1 VTDSGSAPAALHAE
15 RVWFSFRN
23 HDWVLR
29 DISLVIPAG
38 KHTVIMGPSGIGK
51 TTLLRVLAGLLKP
64 NQGQVRVFGHPTE
77 ELKPRELSALVG
89 YIPQQLG
96 LVRNLCALENVLM
109 GALGRL
115 ADSRALLG
123 LFPRDEI
130 EKARA
135 ALEMMGIGHKNSEQ
149 VFRLS
154 GGERQRVAIARTL
167 LQHPRIVVAD
177 EFASDLDLALA
188 SEILTRIRRAAEQ
201 EQITFIMSMHRMGLA
216 RQFGDAVLALKNGEL
231 VPGFIG
237 NEILETLSIEPS
249 L

>member
-1 VTDSGSAPAALHAE
+1 VIDNGSSPAALHAE

-29 DISLVIPAG
+29 DVSLAIPAG

-96 LVRNLCALENVLM
+96 LVRNLSALENVLM

-123 LFPRDEI
+123 LFPWGEI

-135 ALEMMGIGHKNSEQ
+135 ALEMMGIGHKSSEQ

-216 RQFGDAVLALKNGEL
+216 RQFGDTVLALRNGEL

-237 NEILETLSIEPS
+237 NEILETPSIEAP

>member
-1 VTDSGSAPAALHAE
+1 VSQNGSAPAALHAE
-15 RVWFSFRN
+15 RIWFSFRN
-23 HDWVLR
+23 HEWVLT
-29 DISLVIPAG
+29 DASLAIPAG

-51 TTLLRVLAGLLKP
+51 TTFLRVLAGLLKP
-64 NQGQVRVFGHPTE
+64 NRGQVRVFGQLTQ
-77 ELKPRELSALVG
+77 ELNPRELSPLVG

-96 LVRNLCALENVLM
+96 LVRNLSALENVLM

-115 ADSRALLG
+115 ANSRALLG
-123 LFPRDEI
+123 LFPREEI

-135 ALEMMGIGHKNSEQ
+135 ALEMMGIGHKGSEQ

-167 LQHPRIVVAD
+167 VQHPRVVVAD

-188 SEILTRIRRAAEQ
+188 SEILARIRRAAER
-201 EQITFIMSMHRMGLA
+201 EKITFIMSMHRIGLA
-216 RQFGDAVLALKNGEL
+216 RQFGDAVLALRNGEL

-237 NEILETLSIEPS
+237 NEILETSSIEAPV
-249 L
+249 

>member
-1 VTDSGSAPAALHAE
+1 VTQNGDLPAALHAE
-15 RVWFSFRN
+15 RLWFSFRN
-23 HDWVLR
+23 HDWVVKN
-29 DISLVIPAG
+29 ISLAIPAG

-51 TTLLRVLAGLLKP
+51 TTLLRVFAGLLKP
-64 NQGQVRVFGHPTE
+64 NEGHVRLFGQPTQK
-77 ELKPRELSALVG
+77 LKPRELSALVG

-96 LVRNLCALENVLM
+96 LVRNLSALENVLM

-115 ADSRALLG
+115 TDSKALLG
-123 LFPRDEI
+123 LFPRDEM

-135 ALEMMGIGHKNSEQ
+135 ALEMMGIEDKSSEQ

-167 LQHPRIVVAD
+167 LQHPRIVIAD

-188 SEILTRIRRAAEQ
+188 SEILARIRRAAEL
-201 EQITFIMSMHRMGLA
+201 EKITFIMSMHRIGLA
-216 RQFGDAVLALKNGEL
+216 RQFGDAVLALRNGEL

-237 NEILETLSIEPS
+237 NEILETPSIEAPV
-249 L
+249 

>member
-1 VTDSGSAPAALHAE
+1 VIDNGSSPAALHAE

-29 DISLVIPAG
+29 DVSLAIPAG

-96 LVRNLCALENVLM
+96 LVRNLSALENVLM

-123 LFPRDEI
+123 LFPWGEI

-135 ALEMMGIGHKNSEQ
+135 ALEMMGIGHKSSEQ

-237 NEILETLSIEPS
+237 NEILETPSIEAS

>member
-1 VTDSGSAPAALHAE
+1 VIRNGDVPAALNAE
-15 RVWFSFRN
+15 RLWFSFRN
-23 HDWVLR
+23 HDWVLKEV
-29 DISLVIPAG
+29 SLAIPAG

-64 NQGQVRVFGHPTE
+64 NQGQVLVFGQPTQ
-77 ELKPRELSALVG
+77 ELQPRELSALVG

-96 LVRNLCALENVLM
+96 LVRNLSALENVLM

-115 ADSRALLG
+115 SDSKALFG
-123 LFPRDEI
+123 LFPRDEMD
-130 EKARA
+130 KARA
-135 ALEMMGIGHKNSEQ
+135 ALEMMGIEHKGAEQ

-188 SEILTRIRRAAEQ
+188 SEILARIRRAAEH
-201 EQITFIMSMHRMGLA
+201 EKITFIMSMHRIGLA
-216 RQFGDAVLALKNGEL
+216 RQFGDAVLALRNGEL

-237 NEILETLSIEPS
+237 NEILETPSIEAPV
-249 L
+249 

>member
-1 VTDSGSAPAALHAE
+1 MTQNGDAPVALHAE
-15 RVWFSFRN
+15 RLWFSFRN
-23 HDWVLR
+23 HDWVLK
-29 DISLVIPAG
+29 DVSLAIPAG
-38 KHTVIMGPSGIGK
+38 KHTVIMGPSGTGK

-64 NQGQVRVFGHPTE
+64 NQGQVRVFGQPTQ
-77 ELKPRELSALVG
+77 ELQPRELSALVG

-96 LVRNLCALENVLM
+96 LVRNLSALENVLM

-115 ADSRALLG
+115 SDSKALLG

-130 EKARA
+130 DKARS
-135 ALEMMGIGHKNSEQ
+135 ALEMMGIEHKGSEQ

-167 LQHPRIVVAD
+167 LQHPRLVVAD

-188 SEILTRIRRAAEQ
+188 SEILARIRRAAEQ
-201 EQITFIMSMHRMGLA
+201 EKITFVMSMHRIGLA
-216 RQFGDAVLALKNGEL
+216 RQFGDAVLALRNGEL

-237 NEILETLSIEPS
+237 NEILETPSIEAPV
-249 L
+249 

>member
-1 VTDSGSAPAALHAE
+1 MTDSGSAPAALHAE

-135 ALEMMGIGHKNSEQ
+135 ALEMMGIGNKSSEQ

>member
-1 VTDSGSAPAALHAE
+1 VSDNGSAPAALHAE

-29 DISLVIPAG
+29 DVSLAIPAR
-38 KHTVIMGPSGIGK
+38 KHTVIMGASGIGK

-64 NQGQVRVFGHPTE
+64 NSGQVRVFGQPTE
-77 ELKPRELSALVG
+77 ALKPRELSALVG

-96 LVRNLCALENVLM
+96 LVRNLPALENVLM

-115 ADSRALLG
+115 ANSRALLG

-135 ALEMMGIGHKNSEQ
+135 ALEMMGIGHKSSEQ

-237 NEILETLSIEPS
+237 NEILETPSIEAS

>member
-1 VTDSGSAPAALHAE
+1 MTDSGSAPAALHAE

-64 NQGQVRVFGHPTE
+64 DQGQVRVFGHPTE

>member
-1 VTDSGSAPAALHAE
+1 VTDNGLPTALHAE
-15 RVWFSFRN
+15 RIWFSFRN
-23 HDWVLR
+23 HEWVLR
-29 DISLVIPAG
+29 DVSLAIPAG
-38 KHTVIMGPSGIGK
+38 KHTVIMGPSGTGK
-51 TTLLRVLAGLLKP
+51 TTFLRVLAGLLRP
-64 NQGQVRVFGHPTE
+64 NQGQVRVFGQLTE
-77 ELKPRELSALVG
+77 ELNSRELSPLVG

-96 LVRNLCALENVLM
+96 LVRNLSALENVLM

-115 ADSRALLG
+115 GDSKAVLG
-123 LFPRDEI
+123 LFPRDEM

-135 ALEMMGIGHKNSEQ
+135 ALDMMGIAHKSSEQ

-188 SEILTRIRRAAEQ
+188 SEILLRIKRAAEQ
-201 EQITFIMSMHRMGLA
+201 EKITFIMSMHRIGLA
-216 RQFGDAVLALKNGEL
+216 RQFGDAVLALRNGEL

-237 NEILETLSIEPS
+237 NEILETASIEAS
-249 L
+249 V

>member
-1 VTDSGSAPAALHAE
+1 VTDNGSAPAALHAE

-23 HDWVLR
+23 HDWVLK
-29 DISLVIPAG
+29 DVSLAIPAG

-64 NQGQVRVFGHPTE
+64 NQGQVRVFGQPTE
-77 ELKPRELSALVG
+77 ELKSRELSTLVG

-96 LVRNLCALENVLM
+96 LVRNLSALENVLM

-135 ALEMMGIGHKNSEQ
+135 ALEMMGIGHKSSEQ

-237 NEILETLSIEPS
+237 NEILETPSIEAS

>member
-1 VTDSGSAPAALHAE
+1 VIRNGDVPVALNAE
-15 RVWFSFRN
+15 RLWFSFRN
-23 HDWVLR
+23 HDWVLKEV
-29 DISLVIPAG
+29 SLAIPAG

-64 NQGQVRVFGHPTE
+64 NQGQVLVFGQPTQ
-77 ELKPRELSALVG
+77 ELQPRELSALVG

-96 LVRNLCALENVLM
+96 LVRNLSALENVLM

-115 ADSRALLG
+115 SDSKALFG
-123 LFPRDEI
+123 LFPRDEMD
-130 EKARA
+130 KARA
-135 ALEMMGIGHKNSEQ
+135 ALEMMGIEHKGAEQ

-188 SEILTRIRRAAEQ
+188 SEILARIRRAAEH
-201 EQITFIMSMHRMGLA
+201 EKITFIMSMHRIGLA
-216 RQFGDAVLALKNGEL
+216 RQFGDAVLALRNGEL

-237 NEILETLSIEPS
+237 NEILETPSIEAPV
-249 L
+249 

>member
-1 VTDSGSAPAALHAE
+1 MQNCSAPAALHAE

-23 HDWVLR
+23 HNWVLK
-29 DISLVIPAG
+29 DVSLAIPAG

-96 LVRNLCALENVLM
+96 LVRNLSALENVLM

-135 ALEMMGIGHKNSEQ
+135 ALEMMGIGDKSSEQ

-237 NEILETLSIEPS
+237 NEILETPSIEAS

>member
-1 VTDSGSAPAALHAE
+1 MTDNGLPTALHAE
-15 RVWFSFRN
+15 RIWFSFRN
-23 HDWVLR
+23 HEWVLR
-29 DISLVIPAG
+29 DVSLAIPAG
-38 KHTVIMGPSGIGK
+38 KHTVIMGPSGTGK
-51 TTLLRVLAGLLKP
+51 TTFLRVLAGLLKP
-64 NQGQVRVFGHPTE
+64 NQGQVRVFGQLTQ
-77 ELKPRELSALVG
+77 ELNSRELSPLVG

-96 LVRNLCALENVLM
+96 LVRNLSALENVLM

-115 ADSRALLG
+115 DNSKALLG
-123 LFPRDEI
+123 LFPREEI

-135 ALEMMGIGHKNSEQ
+135 ALEMMGIAYKGSEQ

-188 SEILTRIRRAAEQ
+188 SEILLRIKRAAEQ
-201 EQITFIMSMHRMGLA
+201 EKITFIMSMHRIGLA
-216 RQFGDAVLALKNGEL
+216 RQFGDAVLALRNGEL

-237 NEILETLSIEPS
+237 NEILETASIEAS
-249 L
+249 V